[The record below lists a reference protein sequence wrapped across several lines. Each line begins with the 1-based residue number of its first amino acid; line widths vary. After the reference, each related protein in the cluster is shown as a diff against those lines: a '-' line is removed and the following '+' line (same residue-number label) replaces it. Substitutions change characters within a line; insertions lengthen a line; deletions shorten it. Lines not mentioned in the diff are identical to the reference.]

1 MKREK
6 NVKHSLLPMVDFEI
20 QHRLVDCEIVFVRF
34 LRGEL
39 KEETDSY
46 KKWFLTHDA
55 LKI

>member
-46 KKWFLTHDA
+46 KK
-55 LKI
+55 